1 MGDMPFRAQAYSTR
15 RYRQRRKGI
24 TRHWQAVGFFM
35 RQAMKKQMTKS
46 GKTPPDS
53 EPTTKNTSLDQLDN
67 SDEAVLAEVSVSYS
81 GPLPPPEILTKFDK
95 AVPGL
100 AKRIADDAKKEQQF
114 SHEVN
119 RKVLESNE
127 ANAVSARWLPYVSN
141 IFLTIIAI
149 SAYIVVLN

>member
-1 MGDMPFRAQAYSTR
+1 
-15 RYRQRRKGI
+15 
-24 TRHWQAVGFFM
+24 
-35 RQAMKKQMTKS
+35 MTKS

-127 ANAVSARWLPYVSN
+127 ANAVLARWLPYVSN
-141 IFLTIIAI
+141 IFLKIITIYGIYSGFELVAVVAVAAIGSQKLPAII
-149 SAYIVVLN
+149 SAL

>member
-1 MGDMPFRAQAYSTR
+1 
-15 RYRQRRKGI
+15 
-24 TRHWQAVGFFM
+24 
-35 RQAMKKQMTKS
+35 MTKS

-149 SAYIVVLN
+149 YGIYSGFELVAVVAVAAIGSQKLPAIISALKKNRE

>member
-1 MGDMPFRAQAYSTR
+1 
-15 RYRQRRKGI
+15 
-24 TRHWQAVGFFM
+24 
-35 RQAMKKQMTKS
+35 MTKS

-100 AKRIADDAKKEQQF
+100 EKRIADDAKKEQQF

-127 ANAVSARWLPYVSN
+127 ANAMSAR
-141 IFLTIIAI
+141 
-149 SAYIVVLN
+149 